1 MIRINPEAGE
11 VAGIRKENAD
21 LEKIFSEMS
30 LKNRY
35 ENLCKKVIIPRQN
48 QEASD

>member
-1 MIRINPEAGE
+1 MIRIDPEVGE

-30 LKNRY
+30 LKTVIR
-35 ENLCKKVIIPRQN
+35 NLGEKVIIPRQN
-48 QEASD
+48 